1 MKKSTLLITFSSL
14 IISSCVS
21 TKTHNE
27 LIKEHEST
35 KKKLKISKLKQ
46 KEDQKKISQIED
58 RIAEYNQKIF
68 SLAKE
73 NSSLTIENANSISSL
88 KSGLPLSN
96 EAKKQLNNTLT
107 SMDPEVVA
115 GAKNLKDSVNLA
127 LNYKLY
133 NTGEFTGDTNINIGE
148 TVVKINVSDKLLFQT
163 GSININSKA
172 FPLLSKLA
180 DIIKTEPSIDIM
192 IEGHTDSRP
201 INNAENK
208 DNWDLSVR
216 RATSITRILQN
227 KYGVN
232 PSQLIASGRSS
243 YKPLVDNTNTENRAL
258 NRRTQII
265 ILPNMDKFLAL
276 LENPYP
282 KQ

>member
-1 MKKSTLLITFSSL
+1 MKKTTLLITFYSL

-58 RIAEYNQKIF
+58 RIAGYNQKIF
-68 SLAKE
+68 SLANE

-88 KSGLPLSN
+88 KSGFPLSN

-127 LNYKLY
+127 LNYKLS

-163 GSININSKA
+163 GSININSRA

-243 YKPLVDNTNTENRAL
+243 YKPLVDNTNTENRAR

-276 LENPYP
+276 LENPYS

>member
-1 MKKSTLLITFSSL
+1 MKKTTLLITFSSL

-58 RIAEYNQKIF
+58 RIAGYNQKIF
-68 SLAKE
+68 SLANE

-88 KSGLPLSN
+88 KSGFPLSN

-127 LNYKLY
+127 LNYKLS

-163 GSININSKA
+163 GSININSRA

-243 YKPLVDNTNTENRAL
+243 YKPLVDNTNTENRAR

-276 LENPYP
+276 LENPYS

>member
-1 MKKSTLLITFSSL
+1 MKKTTLLITFSSL

-58 RIAEYNQKIF
+58 RIAGYNQKIF
-68 SLAKE
+68 SLANE

-88 KSGLPLSN
+88 KSGFPLSN

-107 SMDPEVVA
+107 SMDPKVVA

-127 LNYKLY
+127 LNYKLS

-163 GSININSKA
+163 GSININSRA

-243 YKPLVDNTNTENRAL
+243 YKPLVDNTNTENRAR

-276 LENPYP
+276 LENPYS